1 MDKSIFRNRILPV
14 FSAVIISA
22 IITSFGFLT
31 WHYSNPNYIILSE
44 EDIAKHEGLKKFNPK
59 YAITFDKNDVDYEN
73 INKYSEIRNILNTY
87 FYKEVDANQM
97 LEGAIAGMADSL
109 SDPYTV
115 YYTKEQM
122 KEFNEKAHGS
132 YVGIGVSV
140 AMDNTG
146 ILTVMETFE
155 GSPAGDV
162 GIMMGDK
169 IIAVDGED
177 VTNIRDDKI
186 IVSMIKGKEN
196 TKVKITVLRPAQ
208 GTYLDFDVMRK
219 EIKVINLN
227 SEILQENIGY
237 IKITMFDSEIAKDF
251 GTHLNDLIKGGIKG
265 LIIDLRDN
273 PGGDYSEVSAIA
285 DRLLPEGLIVY
296 TEDRMGN
303 REEKRSDPQELDM
316 PIAILVN
323 EYSASASEVLSGA
336 VKDHNKGKLIG
347 TRTFGKG
354 LVQAVIDLKD
364 GSGVKLTVARYFTPS
379 GECIHEKGIEPDIA
393 VELDEKYQ
401 GYAISQVPREDDIQ
415 LDKAIEVIAEQIN

>member
-97 LEGAIAGMADSL
+97 LEGAIAGMDDSL

-155 GSPAGDV
+155 GSPAG
-162 GIMMGDK
+162 MW
-169 IIAVDGED
+169 
-177 VTNIRDDKI
+177 
-186 IVSMIKGKEN
+186 
-196 TKVKITVLRPAQ
+196 
-208 GTYLDFDVMRK
+208 
-219 EIKVINLN
+219 
-227 SEILQENIGY
+227 
-237 IKITMFDSEIAKDF
+237 
-251 GTHLNDLIKGGIKG
+251 G
-265 LIIDLRDN
+265 L
-273 PGGDYSEVSAIA
+273 
-285 DRLLPEGLIVY
+285 
-296 TEDRMGN
+296 
-303 REEKRSDPQELDM
+303 
-316 PIAILVN
+316 
-323 EYSASASEVLSGA
+323 
-336 VKDHNKGKLIG
+336 
-347 TRTFGKG
+347 
-354 LVQAVIDLKD
+354 
-364 GSGVKLTVARYFTPS
+364 
-379 GECIHEKGIEPDIA
+379 
-393 VELDEKYQ
+393 
-401 GYAISQVPREDDIQ
+401 
-415 LDKAIEVIAEQIN
+415 